1 MLNLFQGFAAAETY
15 IQAPSFKNFF
25 LARGLNIEQ
34 IFKNEVE
41 SACFLNLM
49 RTSL

>member
-34 IFKNEVE
+34 IFKMR
-41 SACFLNLM
+41 LNLLVFLI
-49 RTSL
+49 S